1 MAANEVALQLFPCKV
16 CGRSFVKES
25 LAKHQNACQKV
36 SKPRKV
42 FDSSKQRV
50 TEDLPLRQI
59 KNAQKKSGKDVV
71 QPPKSNWRAK
81 HEDFVNS
88 IRAARDVTKAQMEGR
103 PLPPPPPPSINPD
116 YEQCP
121 YCDRRFNRKAAE
133 RHIPFCKEQSL
144 KKGPLPPANKA
155 AANKGKFQ
163 PPKPKSNVG
172 AAGRGAAAPPP
183 GNRPAVGRAG
193 AADIARTGL
202 HFLSPPP
209 PSDGLP
215 LNKKKPLGVGCVA
228 NRDTSVN
235 QVNKIA
241 SYQMRAG
248 AKHPLSPI
256 GQISHKSKSNYH
268 LSSKDSVTKHCSSRN
283 SNVPAKFCHNCG
295 TQYYVTTAKFCCE
308 CGISRIGI
316 S

>member
-59 KNAQKKSGKDVV
+59 KNAQKKSGKD
-71 QPPKSNWRAK
+71 
-81 HEDFVNS
+81 
-88 IRAARDVTKAQMEGR
+88 
-103 PLPPPPPPSINPD
+103 
-116 YEQCP
+116 
-121 YCDRRFNRKAAE
+121 
-133 RHIPFCKEQSL
+133 
-144 KKGPLPPANKA
+144 
-155 AANKGKFQ
+155 FQ